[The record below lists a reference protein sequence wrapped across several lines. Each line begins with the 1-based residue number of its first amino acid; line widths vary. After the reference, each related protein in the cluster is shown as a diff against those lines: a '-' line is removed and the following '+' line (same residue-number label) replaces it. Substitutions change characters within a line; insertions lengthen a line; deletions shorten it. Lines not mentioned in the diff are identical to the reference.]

1 MESVIEPENKTKCPN
16 TGGEHQWVWD
26 KERQEY
32 FCDECG
38 VSESD
43 QEEEVSE

>member
-1 MESVIEPENKTKCPN
+1 MEPNIEPENKTKCPN
-16 TGGEHQWVWD
+16 TNGEHLWVWD
-26 KERQEY
+26 EDRQDW

-38 VSESD
+38 VSESR